1 MEEKFSYFSAEEI
14 ADGSYKIFNNG
25 VERPFAY
32 CYLVVGENYALLIDS
47 IIGLGNVKKF
57 CETLTDK
64 KIVLVNTHAHTDHIG
79 GNFFFDSC
87 YIHPRDMAL
96 AASSFGYRKEQLYEM
111 ARQNC
116 PEEYRDRIV
125 LDDNF
130 ADWDPIKMLPVY
142 DGDEFDLGDRII
154 EVAEAAGH
162 TEGSIIL
169 IDHKTRIAY
178 SGDACNGS
186 TLLEFDHSLPII
198 DYMKSLVRL
207 KERQG
212 EFDMMYGGHE
222 IYDSTLI
229 DEAIETVARVLA
241 GTDDHVEA
249 DGMMGGKVCWAAKK
263 KEAGYGRADGK
274 RFNMSYNPGRVSVPK
289 DRKQVIKL

>member
-1 MEEKFSYFSAEEI
+1 MEEKCSYFSAEEI

-169 IDHKTRIAY
+169 IDHKA
-178 SGDACNGS
+178 SPKAS
-186 TLLEFDHSLPII
+186 A
-198 DYMKSLVRL
+198 VRL
-207 KERQG
+207 KASRSLWTARIWTARSCLLPRTARSMRSLSVS
-212 EFDMMYGGHE
+212 DIGGF
-222 IYDSTLI
+222 LN
-229 DEAIETVARVLA
+229 AFFQ
-241 GTDDHVEA
+241 
-249 DGMMGGKVCWAAKK
+249 
-263 KEAGYGRADGK
+263 
-274 RFNMSYNPGRVSVPK
+274 RFSV
-289 DRKQVIKL
+289 